1 MSIAMAR
8 PKTSRWDVVDHLK
21 TEIEIEEYRSAVME
35 DGDPEVIAAAMQD
48 IDRARELLA
57 RQNSV

>member
-1 MSIAMAR
+1 MSSI
-8 PKTSRWDVVDHLK
+8 TSRRKSRSKNH
-21 TEIEIEEYRSAVME
+21 RSAVME